1 MLDKP
6 DEALKYFT
14 YITSNN
20 YGKPNDL
27 KYPMQL
33 SNAYEQQ
40 AICKMTL
47 KEKES
52 DEGRKKSLEY
62 DACRCMWKAL
72 TEISGV
78 ISTLPMLKTTTHC
91 FPALKLLLQSQE
103 QSPTTLKKLAELH
116 EKMGFNKESIGY
128 YKKIIERLGDDDP
141 KLLIKIAENYLKV
154 NDLEN
159 AICSLSLV
167 QYTDQLNE
175 SDKFF
180 YVDTYIKGAE
190 VSLEKKDFE
199 MAKMI
204 FPIVYKII
212 IFESKKLTQ
221 DKEDDESFPDVLIL
235 DDCGEENVCRWIKPI
250 KSTLESI
257 EKLHVAVNHMD
268 CLPGNCTIEYLK
280 KQC

>member
-1 MLDKP
+1 M
-6 DEALKYFT
+6 E
-14 YITSNN
+14 
-20 YGKPNDL
+20 
-27 KYPMQL
+27 
-33 SNAYEQQ
+33 
-40 AICKMTL
+40 
-47 KEKES
+47 
-52 DEGRKKSLEY
+52 
-62 DACRCMWKAL
+62 AL

-78 ISTLPMLKTTTHC
+78 ISTLPMLKTTTQC

-167 QYTDQLNE
+167 KYTDQLNE

-235 DDCGEENVCRWIKPI
+235 DDCWEENVCRWIKPI